1 MDGTLISKP
10 KNYRSMKNSSNTV
23 PVYLIATQNRKE
35 AVTGLLAQHD
45 LNQFKEKSVA
55 MKANYNSAD
64 PYPASTHLDTLRH
77 FVSTLQAAGA
87 AKITLGE
94 RSGMGETRN
103 VLTNLGVFDLGKE
116 MGFEVAVL
124 DDLPEEGWE
133 RVNFP
138 GSHWKH
144 GFLLAKLFNEADAVV
159 QTCCLKTHRFGGHFT
174 LSLKNSVG
182 MVAKHDPSHHLRN
195 YMTELHVSLS
205 QRQKI
210 AEINK
215 AYSCQLILMDGLQ
228 GFAGGGPDKG
238 RLIEP
243 GVMLSSTDR
252 VAIDA
257 VGVAI
262 LRLHG
267 VKGPV
272 AKGPIFQQAQIKRAV
287 ELKIGVQSSQEIDVV
302 AVNEASQAL
311 AGQIRDL
318 LPS

>member
-1 MDGTLISKP
+1 
-10 KNYRSMKNSSNTV
+10 MKNSPNTF
-23 PVYLIATQNRKE
+23 PVYLIATQNRE
-35 AVTGLLAQHD
+35 EGVSGLLGHLD
-45 LNQFKEKSVA
+45 LAKFRGKSLAV
-55 MKANYNSAD
+55 KANFNSAD

-77 FVSTLQAAGA
+77 FILALHAAGA
-87 AKITLGE
+87 TKITLGE
-94 RSGMGETRN
+94 RSGMGDTRN
-103 VLTNLGVFDLGKE
+103 VLNKLGVFDLGGE
-116 MGFEVAVL
+116 LGFDVVVL
-124 DDLPEEGWE
+124 DHLPEEAWE
-133 RVNFP
+133 RVDLP
-138 GSHWKH
+138 GSHWKN
-144 GFLLAKLFNEADAVV
+144 GFLLAKVFTQADVVV

-182 MVAKHDPSHHLRN
+182 MVAKHDPTHRRD
-195 YMTELHVSLS
+195 YMMQLHGSRS

-215 AYSCQLILMDGLQ
+215 AYACQLILMDGVQ

-243 GVMLSSTDR
+243 GVMLSSADR

-272 AKGPIFQQAQIKRAV
+272 AEGPIFQQAQIKRAV
-287 ELKIGVQSSQEIDVV
+287 ELKIGVQSPEQIEVV
-302 AVNEASQAL
+302 AVNDASQAL
-311 AGQIRDL
+311 ASQIKDL
-318 LPS
+318 LFA

>member
-1 MDGTLISKP
+1 
-10 KNYRSMKNSSNTV
+10 MKTPSNKV
-23 PVYLIATQNRKE
+23 AVHLIATQNREE
-35 AVTGLLAQHD
+35 AANGLLARHD
-45 LNQFKEKSVA
+45 MTQFGGRSVA
-55 MKANYNSAD
+55 VKANFNSAD

-77 FVSTLQAAGA
+77 LIAALQAAGA
-87 AKITLGE
+87 ASITLGE
-94 RSGMGETRN
+94 RSGMGDTRN
-103 VLTNLGVFDLGKE
+103 VLSKLGVFDLAE
-116 MGFEVAVL
+116 ELGFELVVL
-124 DDLPEEGWE
+124 DDLPEEGWQ
-133 RVNFP
+133 RVNPP
-138 GSHWKH
+138 GSHWKN
-144 GFLLAKLFNEADAVV
+144 GFLLAKIFTRADAVV

-182 MVAKHDPSHHLRN
+182 MVAKHDPSHRLRD
-195 YMTELHVSLS
+195 YMTQLHVSLS

-215 AYSCQLILMDGLQ
+215 AYSCQLVLMDAIQ

-238 RLIEP
+238 RLVEP
-243 GVMLSSTDR
+243 DVMLSSTDR

-287 ELKIGVQSSQEIDVV
+287 ELKIGVQSPEEIEVV
-302 AVNEASQAL
+302 AVNDASQAL
-311 AGQIRDL
+311 AGQIKDL
-318 LPS
+318 LSTH

>member
-1 MDGTLISKP
+1 
-10 KNYRSMKNSSNTV
+10 MKNPSSKG
-23 PVYLIATQNRKE
+23 PVHLIATQNRQE
-35 AVTGLLAQHD
+35 AVAGLLAVHD
-45 LNQFKEKSVA
+45 LTQFREKSVA
-55 MKANYNSAD
+55 VKANFNSAD

-77 FVSTLQAAGA
+77 LISALQAAGA

-94 RSGMGETRN
+94 RSGMGDTRD
-103 VLTNLGVFDLGKE
+103 VLTKLGVFDLGKE
-116 MGFEVAVL
+116 LGFDVVVL
-124 DDLPEEGWE
+124 DRLPEESWE

-138 GSHWKH
+138 GSHWKD
-144 GFLLAKLFNEADAVV
+144 GFLLAKIFTQADAVV

-182 MVAKHDPSHHLRN
+182 TVAKHDPTHRLRN
-195 YMTELHVSLS
+195 YMTQLHVSLS

-215 AYSCQLILMDGLQ
+215 AYSCQLVLMDAVQ

-243 GVMLSSTDR
+243 GVMLSSADR

-262 LRLHG
+262 LRLYG

-287 ELKIGVQSSQEIDVV
+287 ELKIGVQSPEEIELV
-302 AVNEASQAL
+302 AVNDASQAL
-311 AGQIRDL
+311 AGQIKDL
-318 LPS
+318 LSTQRT